1 MYISNK
7 YMLLREIIPICTFAM
22 YINNK
27 YRLLREIFIGLML
40 KLNLQYFGHL
50 RLRAKSLEKTLRL
63 GKTEDRRG

>member
-40 KLNLQYFGHL
+40 KLKLQYFGYL
-50 RLRAKSLEKTLRL
+50 I
-63 GKTEDRRG
+63 